1 MVVDRGL
8 VRGLVLA
15 LVLLATLATSAGA
28 RSWAWLGVR
37 IRDLTEQEM
46 EELAARHG
54 IREGFGVVIVEVLE
68 GAPAARAGIKNGDVV
83 VAFEDRP
90 VVETRLLQRLIAASP
105 TDADTR
111 ITVLRPEGRRQVR
124 VRLGSMPREVAGDR
138 VAAEFGFVLREPP
151 EPPGALRATPPRST
165 VPFPPSTPS
174 APSAP
179 SGSSLSGGAPAVAVV
194 LRGGVAEKAGLEVG
208 DVIVQI
214 ADRDVLNRDA
224 AREVLADAALDRPLV
239 VAVRR
244 GDRRLALTLAPP

>member
-1 MVVDRGL
+1 MRDRAL
-8 VRGLVLA
+8 VRTLLLVLA
-15 LVLLATLATSAGA
+15 VAAMLAASADA

-46 EELAARHG
+46 EELASRHG

-68 GAPAARAGIKNGDVV
+68 GAPAARAGIKNGDIV

-90 VVETRLLQRLIAASP
+90 VVETRLLQRLIAAAP

-111 ITVLRPEGRRQVR
+111 ITVLRPEGRRHIR

-151 EPPGALRATPPRST
+151 EPPGALRATPPR
-165 VPFPPSTPS
+165 PAAPP
-174 APSAP
+174 APSV
-179 SGSSLSGGAPAVAVV
+179 GGGAASVAVV

-214 ADRDVLNRDA
+214 ADRDVVNRDA
-224 AREVLADAALDRPLV
+224 AREVLADTDLERPLV
-239 VAVRR
+239 IAVRR
-244 GDRRLALTLAPP
+244 GERRLALTLAPP

>member
-1 MVVDRGL
+1 VVGERVG

-15 LVLLATLATSAGA
+15 LVLLAALAVSADA

-46 EELAARHG
+46 DELASRHG

-68 GAPAARAGIKNGDVV
+68 GAPAARAGIKNGDIV

-90 VVETRLLQRLIAASP
+90 VVETRLLQRLIAAAP

-111 ITVLRPEGRRQVR
+111 LTLLRPEGRRQIR

-151 EPPGALRATPPRST
+151 EPPGALRATPPRS
-165 VPFPPSTPS
+165 P

-179 SGSSLSGGAPAVAVV
+179 PAPSGSRVGGGVASVAVV
-194 LRGGVAEKAGLEVG
+194 LRGGRAEKAGLEVG
-208 DVIVQI
+208 DVILQI
-214 ADRDVLNRDA
+214 AERDVVNRDA
-224 AREVLADAALDRPLV
+224 AREVLADAPLDRPLV
-239 VAVRR
+239 VSVRR
-244 GDRRLALTLAPP
+244 GDRRVALTIAPP